1 MEFLLDNQLKFNI
14 PEENLPVF
22 QLTFGIER
30 PLKPTMEN
38 WKVRFFRRWWLST
51 PKEENV
57 CYKNDFSQTFL
68 LTIGILQWNEAGKPD
83 ILFNH
88 LWNGS
93 YI

>member
-1 MEFLLDNQLKFNI
+1 MMTVN
-14 PEENLPVF
+14 
-22 QLTFGIER
+22 
-30 PLKPTMEN
+30 
-38 WKVRFFRRWWLST
+38 

-57 CYKNDFSQTFL
+57 CYKNNFSRTFL
-68 LTIGILQWNEAGKPD
+68 LAIGILQWNEAGKPD